1 MAAKKATKT
10 PGVDASLYEGHLDL
24 SYNCVGVEACRYA
37 LCSMM
42 PPDGSEECTYREH
55 GSCLCPH
62 AKHAALE
69 ALSHK
74 IKKEMKQ
81 IEEDCQG

>member
-1 MAAKKATKT
+1 MSAKKNTKI
-10 PGVDASLYEGHLDL
+10 PGVDASLYEGSLGL

-37 LCSMM
+37 LCPLM
-42 PPDGSEECTYREH
+42 PPDGNEECIYREH

-69 ALSHK
+69 TLGRK
-74 IKKEMKQ
+74 IKTEMKQ
-81 IEEDCQG
+81 IEKDSQG